1 MTWGD
6 RSIRVAIALVTT
18 AAAVMVFAAFGPPAA
33 ADTAPAEF
41 EFDGS
46 DLLID
51 GSVTAREETLRITHD
66 EPAAEGDTIRIELD
80 DDHPGFEFADARDAT
95 GDDIGIAVTATVDA
109 VEIELTDLDG
119 DGTLGGETIAVD
131 VDLTATDAAAGRA
144 GEYDSAPVATVTV
157 DETDG
162 DLVGEEPVLVTVDP
176 SAEVGFDADEIDEN
190 VYGDGSHLQ
199 KIEQF
204 ILSFS
209 ENRVKVDDGATI
221 NLSVDPSVINK
232 KDTDG
237 FSIEEAVEASTENK
251 NISGI
256 DVSTS
261 GDANVFESDDA
272 DDQVTITINTVDG
285 QPKLVTNEA
294 VAVTFRFFVE
304 SDSIR
309 KSAKQ
314 YRGVDLL
321 TVDVEGEDN
330 AELTDNAD
338 IETGTPVVLDV
349 YPGEPDDEG
358 FELGEIESGAEFGL
372 GEGGELSVDG
382 LEDRHGNEI
391 PTAEFEFVV
400 DDHRGERI
408 HDGVRVAAD
417 GSGGVTLDGD
427 GPFEI
432 SLGAFDISAT
442 VTDVTGPAE
451 PGGDADGLTETATDV
466 VAYPDNVS
474 VETATEH
481 DDFDEAGNATIDVE
495 VDLGVDDDD
504 IGRVDLE
511 LVRESGDGTVTF
523 EPGGSPTETDL
534 WVETGYGG
542 DGRLGRENAWA
553 IERDLT
559 AADFE
564 NGIRRYALD
573 ADAADRYEIRATAMP
588 YEKAID
594 PDAAELDTALSEDP
608 GAVNEDS
615 TEIVATGPIEAVP
628 NVSVRDDRAF
638 VGIVDEEGGAL
649 EVELTGFEDANG
661 HAVTDTEETLQ
672 VTFGG
677 AAADGVSPSDGAES
691 ATVAIDPT
699 SIDADAVGV
708 GDPAEVAI
716 GFDEGEQR
724 TATDIALVHRAI
736 ERPGGTWRAGSIP
749 QPASVYVDA
758 DGPRDVVQW
767 EPDNGT
773 YGGVATGGS
782 GDALEADRI
791 DHEDIHRGLYAYS
804 EGGSLRIG
812 FEYVTTADGS
822 IGDGEIELESGW
834 HLASSNYD
842 LSAHTHRDL
851 AADVNWVDSGFEDDS
866 FAVWNVDRTD
876 RLHDATDG
884 IDVDG
889 TAEPVTSDEAYW
901 IEIDDDGAPL
911 ARSVVSPVFSE
922 ADEGEE

>member
-176 SAEVGFDADEIDEN
+176 SAEVGFDADEIDDFFSMGLST
-190 VYGDGSHLQ
+190 VYESGWFIIEFASEQTTVADGD
-199 KIEQF
+199 KIN
-204 ILSFS
+204 I
-209 ENRVKVDDGATI
+209 
-221 NLSVDPSVINK
+221 SVDPNEIQVGHE
-232 KDTDG
+232 DG
-237 FSIEEAVEASTENK
+237 FSIDDAWEASTTDHITGVDFT
-251 NISGI
+251 ISN
-256 DVSTS
+256 
-261 GDANVFESDDA
+261 DANVLKGK
-272 DDQVTITINTVDG
+272 DDQITITVSTADNEQINIS
-285 QPKLVTNEA
+285 NEA
-294 VAVTFRFFVE
+294 IAIGIEFAVE

-309 KSAKQ
+309 KAASR

-442 VTDVTGPAE
+442 VTDVSGPAE
-451 PGGDADGLTETATDV
+451 PPGDGDGLTETATDV

-588 YEKAID
+588 HEKAID